1 MGFRDRYREIRY
13 GFEST
18 FWVAN
23 VLELFERLAFYGAKA
38 VLVVFLANKAGLE
51 ADAGTLAGIFSGLIF
66 SLPVVA
72 GVFVDKYGF
81 KKTLMACFTI
91 FCAGYFLIGMA
102 GMEFGQG
109 IAEAV
114 GKKTYIIVVL
124 VLTAVGG
131 SLIKPCIVGTVDR
144 TSRPE
149 AKALGFSIY
158 YTLVNIGGAVGP
170 LVALQVREGLGIE
183 FVLVMSS
190 LTSLLLLLGTVLFF
204 REPLSGASGTHRV
217 RTFGKVFQDMLM
229 VFANIRFMTFLLIFS
244 GFWIMFWQ
252 IFLLLPFYTLEVLH
266 FEKFEILETI
276 DAWCIIALTIPVTMA
291 TKKLKPVAAI
301 TIGLSLA
308 SISWIIVGAGGT
320 LTFTI
325 VGIAVYALG
334 EATQSPRFYE
344 YVASLAPPDQ
354 TGTFMGFAFLPVAIG
369 AFAGGPVADA
379 LRGAFMATNPSM
391 MWFVVSAIG
400 ITSTLLMIVYTVLVA
415 PGNKSRSAE
424 KVS

>member
-1 MGFRDRYREIRY
+1 
-13 GFEST
+13 
-18 FWVAN
+18 
-23 VLELFERLAFYGAKA
+23 
-38 VLVVFLANKAGLE
+38 
-51 ADAGTLAGIFSGLIF
+51 
-66 SLPVVA
+66 
-72 GVFVDKYGF
+72 
-81 KKTLMACFTI
+81 
-91 FCAGYFLIGMA
+91 
-102 GMEFGQG
+102 
-109 IAEAV
+109 
-114 GKKTYIIVVL
+114 
-124 VLTAVGG
+124 
-131 SLIKPCIVGTVDR
+131 
-144 TSRPE
+144 
-149 AKALGFSIY
+149 
-158 YTLVNIGGAVGP
+158 
-170 LVALQVREGLGIE
+170 
-183 FVLVMSS
+183 
-190 LTSLLLLLGTVLFF
+190 
-204 REPLSGASGTHRV
+204 
-217 RTFGKVFQDMLM
+217 MLM

-400 ITSTLLMIVYTVLVA
+400 ITSTLLMILYTVLVA